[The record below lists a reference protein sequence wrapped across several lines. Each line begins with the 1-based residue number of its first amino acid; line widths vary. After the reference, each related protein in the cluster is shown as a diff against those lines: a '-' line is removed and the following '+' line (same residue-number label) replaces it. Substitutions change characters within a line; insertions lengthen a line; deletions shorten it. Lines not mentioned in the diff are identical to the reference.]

1 MTPPRNGQD
10 NVERGSLIAISPAR
24 AGQRQRDRLRRRAA
38 RLAAS
43 QKVVPAR
50 CYPRHGGTVLAV
62 QARWP
67 LSALIAALER
77 TLSET
82 QAGDWIGQVR
92 GLSLWRAV
100 EE

>member
-1 MTPPRNGQD
+1 MTLPRSGQD

-24 AGQRQRDRLRRRAA
+24 AGQRQPGRLRRRDA
-38 RLAAS
+38 RLTVS
-43 QKVVPAR
+43 QKGVLAR
-50 CYPRHGGTVLAV
+50 CYPRHGGTALAV
-62 QARWP
+62 QAHWT
-67 LSALIAALER
+67 LSALIAALKR

-92 GLSLWRAV
+92 GLNPWRAV